1 MTLALSLVSRIEIHD
16 GHLTYALL
24 GAVMSVHIF
33 QAAPPH
39 QTSIRLYAMV
49 GCEDGSVVL
58 YSLDGD
64 QGRKTIEGTGWSQLW
79 RVHEHKE
86 SGPLHLLHPLELYKW
101 PIGLQL
107 WLWHYPPVPN
117 SRYPH
122 QQIQN
127 SSSMTYWYSLHSI
140 LAY

>member
-16 GHLTYALL
+16 GHLTYARP

-39 QTSIRLYAMV
+39 QTSIKLHAIV
-49 GCEDGSVVL
+49 GYEDGSVVL

-64 QGRKTIEGTGWSQLW
+64 QGRKTIEGIGWSQLW
-79 RVHEHKE
+79 RLHEHKE
-86 SGPLHLLHPLELYKW
+86 SGPLQLLHPLELYNLL
-101 PIGLQL
+101 IGLQL
-107 WLWHYPPVPN
+107 WRWHCLPVPD

-127 SSSMTYWYSLHSI
+127 SSSMTCWYSLHSRFV
-140 LAY
+140 